1 MSVLE
6 VAKCKINV
14 PVYLVSEESFSWF
27 ISGCF
32 SVVFSGGRKAREF
45 SRVFIRTLITFI
57 GGSALMIQS
66 PTKDSFQISP
76 HKLQHIHLGEAT
88 NFHSIAN
95 GCMMLPHVGEGN
107 FFYSAYQFKY

>member
-1 MSVLE
+1 
-6 VAKCKINV
+6 
-14 PVYLVSEESFSWF
+14 
-27 ISGCF
+27 
-32 SVVFSGGRKAREF
+32 
-45 SRVFIRTLITFI
+45 
-57 GGSALMIQS
+57 MIQS